1 MGNPAACCGVFI
13 FASMKFSVGDTV
25 AYLNTTGTGTV
36 REVKGVEVLV
46 ADENGFD
53 NWHHEREL
61 VIRKR
66 MEVGE
71 VPQKDSPRPATTGNK
86 PLRPGTYEK
95 DLHFPSLVD
104 FPKNY
109 TNRQMLDIQVNAARN
124 AIDHARR
131 SGIKKVILIHGVG
144 EGILREEIHRMLERM
159 DKLQFYDASYDK
171 YGSGATEVELF

>member
-1 MGNPAACCGVFI
+1 
-13 FASMKFSVGDTV
+13 MKYSVGDTI

-36 REVKGVEVLV
+36 KEIKGEEVLV
-46 ADENGFD
+46 EDENGFD
-53 NWHHEREL
+53 NWYHQRDL

-66 MEVGE
+66 IEVGE
-71 VPQKDSPRPATTGNK
+71 VPQKDAPVRKSAEPRA
-86 PLRPGTYEK
+86 LRPGTYEK

-109 TNRQMLDIQVNAARN
+109 TNRQMLDIQINAARN
-124 AIDHARR
+124 AIEHARR

-144 EGILREEIHRMLERM
+144 EGVLREEIHSMLERM